1 MNKKRAAFS
10 LLEMILVLFFI
21 SIIAM
26 YALPKS
32 DRGLKLASSF
42 VLEHISYTR
51 HLALNDSQSYT
62 NLNQTRWFVNEF
74 PSINPQGLIDEN
86 PMWQI
91 QFHLDGTYALF
102 SYSIYIDT
110 PRYSVSTHYD
120 GRPRAG
126 DIIATQGTDR
136 KCLSGYSSIT
146 TSSDCK
152 NNTSIFV
159 RLQEAYGIDDVTLQ
173 TDIFCQERLQKGAR
187 IYFDKFG
194 KPYCGSKRYAIKIP
208 FKIILHK
215 RGAKAVICVM
225 PTTGYAFIA
234 KNGQCV

>member
-1 MNKKRAAFS
+1 MNEKGAFS
-10 LLEMILVLFFI
+10 LFEVVLVLFFI
-21 SIIAM
+21 SIMAI

-32 DRGLKLASSF
+32 DKGLKFASIS

-62 NLNQTRWFVNEF
+62 NLAQTRWLVDEA
-74 PSINPQGLIDEN
+74 PSVDPQGLINKN

-91 QFHLDGTYALF
+91 QFHFDGNYALF

-110 PRYSVSTHYD
+110 PRYSVSTNYD

-136 KCLSGYSSIT
+136 KCLTGYSTMT
-146 TSSDCK
+146 TSVDCN

-159 RLQEAYGIDDVTLQ
+159 RLQEAYGIDDIVVQ
-173 TDIFCQERLQKGAR
+173 TDVFCQERFQKGAR
-187 IYFDKFG
+187 IYFDEFG
-194 KPYCGSKRYAIKIP
+194 APYCGSKRRKIKTP
-208 FKIILHK
+208 FKIILQK
-215 RGAKAVICVM
+215 RGKKAAICVM
-225 PTTGYAFIA
+225 PVTGYAFITE
-234 KNGQCV
+234 NGQCI